1 MPVLITDPVYEERIR
16 AELENSAEK
25 RRDEVWDGVLVV
37 PPLANNEHQR
47 IVMGLAYAFASVVD
61 LATDAVLPG
70 CNVSDRE
77 ADWRFNYRDPDIAVY
92 LAGNPARDCGT
103 HWCGGPD
110 LLVEVVSPGEDP
122 RQKLDFYAKVSTRE
136 VLIVDR
142 SPWAV
147 ELYRLQAGKMVLVG
161 RSDGA
166 DLGEANPGELG
177 SVVLPLTFRLQ
188 TGTPRPVV
196 VVRHTATGQTWTA

>member
-136 VLIVDR
+136 VLIMDR
-142 SPWAV
+142 VPWAL